1 MLATIKHSELR
12 GCLKLPASKS
22 ITQRACI
29 LALLNNGITIIS
41 NYGNSNDEISI
52 IKAIE
57 NLGATCNFEGEN
69 LIINSSGD
77 FDFSGIVNA
86 GESGLGFRMLVPAM
100 ALSNKEVEIIAE
112 GSLQKRTMNFF
123 ETLKSLGVKLKSN
136 NLYPPV
142 TVQGPLIPKN
152 IKIDASTGSQF
163 LTGILFAFANA
174 AKDNIIIEVENLV
187 SKPYVDISLNM
198 LKLFSCNVHHTD
210 YNKFFISPKLKGGN
224 IVNIKVE
231 SDWSNAAFFLV
242 AGTICGSVEIEN
254 LNVNS
259 TQGDKA
265 ILDVLKSANAGIE
278 IKDNSIRTF
287 KSGKLISFN
296 YDATDTPDLFPPLA
310 ALAAFC
316 NGTSVIKGVHR
327 LIGKESNRAESLF
340 DVFSKM
346 GVKIRV
352 EDNQMFITGVSLIK
366 DSTVIS
372 HNDHRIAM
380 ASSIAAAASNSIIN
394 IENAEAVNKSY
405 PLFFEH
411 LKSIGGNVLLT

>member
-29 LALLNNGITIIS
+29 LALLNKGITVIA

-52 IKAIE
+52 INAIIK
-57 NLGATCNFEGEN
+57 LGAECDFEGKN
-69 LIINSSGD
+69 LIINSSGNYN
-77 FDFSGIVNA
+77 FSGIVNA

-100 ALSNKEVEIIAE
+100 SLSNNKVQIIAE

-123 ETLKSLGVKLKSN
+123 EILKNLGVKLKSN
-136 NLYPPV
+136 DFYAPV
-142 TVQGPLIPKN
+142 TVNGPLIPKN

-163 LTGILFAFANA
+163 LTGILFAFASA
-174 AKDNIIIEVENLV
+174 AKENIIIEVENLV

-210 YNKFFISPKLKGGN
+210 YSKFFISPKSKDES

-242 AGTICGSVEIEN
+242 AGAICGSIEIED
-254 LNVNS
+254 LKINS
-259 TQGDKA
+259 LQGDKN
-265 ILDVLKSANAGIE
+265 ILDVLKSANAGVE
-278 IKDNSIRTF
+278 IKANSIRTF
-287 KSGKLISFN
+287 KSGKLSSFI

-327 LIGKESNRAESLF
+327 LVGKESNRAESLV

-352 EDNQMFITGVSLIK
+352 EDNQMFIIGASQIK

-372 HNDHRIAM
+372 HNDHRIVM
-380 ASSIAAAASNSIIN
+380 AASIVASASNSIIK
-394 IENAEAVNKSY
+394 IENAESVNKSY

-411 LKSIGGNVLLT
+411 LQSIGGNILLT